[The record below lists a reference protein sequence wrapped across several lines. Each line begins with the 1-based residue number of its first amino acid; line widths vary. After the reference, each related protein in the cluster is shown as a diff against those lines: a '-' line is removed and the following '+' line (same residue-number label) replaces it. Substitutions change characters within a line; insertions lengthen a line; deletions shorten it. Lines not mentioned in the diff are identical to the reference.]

1 MAGGVP
7 QLHAA
12 APGERL
18 SERTRASI
26 SHLTRSALLPFRPRQ
41 DIRRLQDMTGN
52 RGAKPKFKT
61 YLVSYFHIDIA

>member
-7 QLHAA
+7 QPHDA

-18 SERTRASI
+18 SERIRASI
-26 SHLTRSALLPFRPRQ
+26 SHLTRLALHPFRPRQ